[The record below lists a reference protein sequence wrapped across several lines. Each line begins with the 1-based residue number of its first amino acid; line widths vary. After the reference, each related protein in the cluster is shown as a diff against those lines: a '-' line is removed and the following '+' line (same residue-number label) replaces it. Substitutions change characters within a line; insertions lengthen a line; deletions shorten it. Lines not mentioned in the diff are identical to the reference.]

1 MVVELG
7 CPRDRGVWPPQEQ
20 IIEKI
25 CEQIADV
32 HVPQVVE
39 QIVEVHKMAE
49 QILDVLVPEMVEQ
62 LVEVPKTV
70 LLDRT
75 QQRTVEQIVD
85 ARVPQVVEE
94 LAEVFRVFSKDRIQQ
109 RTVEQIIPA
118 IPLAGKIVELFVIQT
133 RQSVNACV
141 QHLVNTV
148 KVEKYKIIEETVQ
161 RMEPIIKEKINQA
174 TKHIKIP
181 QAKFLDKTGDMFV
194 GIQRQIPVAQTM
206 QETMEVLLLQFSDK
220 VVDIPVVAQRQIS
233 TVHVEMKT
241 AETPQLQIPDD
252 VIDVPAVSVVQ
263 VQVVE
268 KTTKIQQLQ
277 DADKVVNVSVLSVV
291 QAPLAQV
298 MAKTVQTPQL
308 LFREK
313 IVVIPRIQMI
323 QGPQTSESLNGEIS
337 TFQLEMQMG
346 TMFVEEQDVLT
357 KVNADLEQVACET
370 CVKDNTAMVAR
381 EGTSSTSGS
390 KHQQRTSGQA
400 GKEEGEKKKMD
411 GGKGRKGS

>member
-1 MVVELG
+1 MVAELG

-39 QIVEVHKMAE
+39 QIIEVHKMAE

-85 ARVPQVVEE
+85 ARAPQVVEE
-94 LAEVFRVFSKDRIQQ
+94 IAEVFRVFSKDRIQQ

-118 IPLAGKIVELFVIQT
+118 IPLAGKIVELLVIQT

-161 RMEPIIKEKINQA
+161 RMEPIVKEKINQA

-181 QAKFLDKTGDMFV
+181 QAQFLDKAGDMLV
-194 GIQRQIPVAQTM
+194 GIQRHVLMAQTV
-206 QETMEVLLLQFSDK
+206 QKTVEVPPVQFTDK
-220 VVDIPVVAQRQIS
+220 VSDIPIDS
-233 TVHVEMKT
+233 
-241 AETPQLQIPDD
+241 AETDFPNGPDC
-252 VIDVPAVSVVQ
+252 
-263 VQVVE
+263 
-268 KTTKIQQLQ
+268 
-277 DADKVVNVSVLSVV
+277 
-291 QAPLAQV
+291 
-298 MAKTVQTPQL
+298 
-308 LFREK
+308 
-313 IVVIPRIQMI
+313 
-323 QGPQTSESLNGEIS
+323 SE
-337 TFQLEMQMG
+337 
-346 TMFVEEQDVLT
+346 D
-357 KVNADLEQVACET
+357 
-370 CVKDNTAMVAR
+370 
-381 EGTSSTSGS
+381 
-390 KHQQRTSGQA
+390 H
-400 GKEEGEKKKMD
+400 
-411 GGKGRKGS
+411 

>member
-1 MVVELG
+1 MSLCRRWSSSWWKCRRPFSWTEPSSGL
-7 CPRDRGVWPPQEQ
+7 
-20 IIEKI
+20 
-25 CEQIADV
+25 
-32 HVPQVVE
+32 
-39 QIVEVHKMAE
+39 
-49 QILDVLVPEMVEQ
+49 
-62 LVEVPKTV
+62 
-70 LLDRT
+70 
-75 QQRTVEQIVD
+75 EQIVD

-181 QAKFLDKTGDMFV
+181 QAQFLDMLV
-194 GIQRQIPVAQTM
+194 GIQRQILVAQTM

-233 TVHVEMKT
+233 TVHIEMKT

-411 GGKGRKGS
+411 GGKKEEREAEEGGSELVEKDVTGWTEVTRNKRKKVVQIFVKVHGMKTVAMEVSPEDKV